1 MARFV
6 KLMNKS
12 QSNKASPQ
20 ITYAIIMFRAEN
32 IDRRVDRKARSQM
45 FAQSRKVSSIKP
57 LVSSFTRRELFVFF
71 AEKVV
76 FKAKNTFLEVKESQ
90 TPSYPYSGTIRQKNP
105 LKQSHQ
111 KNPLKKGCQS
121 INPKEKGH
129 F

>member
-71 AEKVV
+71 AEEVV
-76 FKAKNTFLEVKESQ
+76 FK
-90 TPSYPYSGTIRQKNP
+90 
-105 LKQSHQ
+105 
-111 KNPLKKGCQS
+111 
-121 INPKEKGH
+121 PKTH
-129 F
+129 FWKLRSPRLPPTRIQEQFVRKIP

>member
-6 KLMNKS
+6 LMNKS

-32 IDRRVDRKARSQM
+32 IDCRVDRKARSQM

-76 FKAKNTFLEVKESQ
+76 FKAKNTFLEVMGSQ
-90 TPSYPYSGTIRQKNP
+90 TPSFPYSGTICQKNP
-105 LKQSHQ
+105 FKKGHQ
-111 KNPLKKGCQS
+111 KIPRKKGCQAINPLKKG
-121 INPKEKGH
+121 H

>member
-57 LVSSFTRRELFVFF
+57 LVSSFTRCELFVFF

-105 LKQSHQ
+105 LK
-111 KNPLKKGCQS
+111 KVIKKS
-121 INPKEKGH
+121 PEKKVVKQ
-129 F
+129 

>member
-6 KLMNKS
+6 KLMNKP

-20 ITYAIIMFRAEN
+20 ITYA
-32 IDRRVDRKARSQM
+32 RVDRKARSHM

-76 FKAKNTFLEVKESQ
+76 L
-90 TPSYPYSGTIRQKNP
+90 R
-105 LKQSHQ
+105 
-111 KNPLKKGCQS
+111 
-121 INPKEKGH
+121 PKTH
-129 F
+129 FWKLRSPRLPPTCIQEQFARKIP

>member
-12 QSNKASPQ
+12 QSNKASLQ

-45 FAQSRKVSSIKP
+45 FAQSRKVEYQTSSIE
-57 LVSSFTRRELFVFF
+57 FYETRAFCLF
-71 AEKVV
+71 
-76 FKAKNTFLEVKESQ
+76 
-90 TPSYPYSGTIRQKNP
+90 RQK
-105 LKQSHQ
+105 SR
-111 KNPLKKGCQS
+111 
-121 INPKEKGH
+121 

>member
-6 KLMNKS
+6 KLMNKP

-20 ITYAIIMFRAEN
+20 ITYA
-32 IDRRVDRKARSQM
+32 RVDRKARSHM

-90 TPSYPYSGTIRQKNP
+90 TPSYLYSGTIRQKNP
-105 LKQSHQ
+105 LK
-111 KNPLKKGCQS
+111 KVIKKS
-121 INPKEKGH
+121 PEKRLSSNK
-129 F
+129 FLEKR